1 MDSLQETGFDVRDYC
16 SYLASSYFGGRN
28 ISRRS
33 IRLVEIA
40 FSRLGRKPG
49 SPSRKLPS
57 GWDQEQPRAYSANYG
72 VIALDIDAGTY
83 RLVTSTT
90 KSGLSGHL
98 SQHGDGNTP
107 MTWQCIGYKIT
118 M

>member
-1 MDSLQETGFDVRDYC
+1 M
-16 SYLASSYFGGRN
+16 
-28 ISRRS
+28 
-33 IRLVEIA
+33 EIA

-90 KSGLSGHL
+90 GRDSLAIYRSMVMEIH
-98 SQHGDGNTP
+98 QQCGNALVKKLVCNKP
-107 MTWQCIGYKIT
+107 MKRGSSFCSWIDT
-118 M
+118 MRLCDI